1 MFGVNF
7 TYSIQTAASDV
18 DIENARHRTES
29 DSDDGC
35 PAESPEM
42 VFSQAEML
50 NEADGDNTLGN
61 KDIHKII
68 SQCLKDA
75 KKLQSGCT
83 VKILTQLTAA
93 SEYVKLQ
100 ALYFTYGKCKKPH
113 INASLAIAQC
123 MGKGPYF
130 TQQICNNEKCF
141 VHHHHLPLPK
151 ARKSGGPE
159 SLLENEDVLHA
170 VQVYLAT
177 QKLGSITPLLLCKHI
192 NSVIKAVHCLLY

>member
-18 DIENARHRTES
+18 DIENARHRTKS

-35 PAESPEM
+35 PAQSPEM

-75 KKLQSGCT
+75 KKLQSGCA
-83 VKILTQLTAA
+83 VKILTQLTAV
-93 SEYVKLQ
+93 SEYVKL
-100 ALYFTYGKCKKPH
+100 
-113 INASLAIAQC
+113 
-123 MGKGPYF
+123 
-130 TQQICNNEKCF
+130 
-141 VHHHHLPLPK
+141 
-151 ARKSGGPE
+151 
-159 SLLENEDVLHA
+159 
-170 VQVYLAT
+170 
-177 QKLGSITPLLLCKHI
+177 
-192 NSVIKAVHCLLY
+192 

>member
-83 VKILTQLTAA
+83 VKILTQLTAV

-141 VHHHHLPLPK
+141 LIITIFPSQ
-151 ARKSGGPE
+151 RPE
-159 SLLENEDVLHA
+159 SQTVQKVYWTMKMYFILSKSTLPHRNLDPSLHFSSA
-170 VQVYLAT
+170 NTSTL
-177 QKLGSITPLLLCKHI
+177 
-192 NSVIKAVHCLLY
+192 